1 MTEAE
6 EQESTIKDLKEVF
19 YDSLDD
25 WPTETLKK
33 ALFRLR
39 PEEGAEV
46 YLNLKEGNYDITDQ
60 SLEIERKFRPAV
72 TIRTR
77 ELQTELKRWG
87 IGGGAFFRVIGDGPS
102 PAQAKTLA
110 LQYFI
115 LWTRQLFPFQFI
127 FLSIPF
133 FIATLFLWQFSG
145 LYPVGPEDSLPKYL
159 TLLIAGTVFIF
170 LGIWTVF
177 EGIIKRT
184 IVGIKNWKTVPDSM
198 IGFVVPGVLFWT
210 TGLEYAILEIA
221 EKTTFF
227 ALIPISAW
235 LSLLLGVVILFIGA
249 DFYIRGEKSFVERF
263 SHPMDYAPL
272 IIFLIKNDAGEWVLD
287 GAQFDYFHYKTMF
300 VPKEKLAFRKEDQNK
315 EHPWFLIDR
324 SWHAFRVYIKPNP
337 MIRFFSNI
345 VVNIILWLV
354 IIGAYTAYIL
364 ARYNIAITDLSTLDS
379 LFQLLI
385 QIGVFIILPMV
396 MILMVWSRNRTWE
409 GKMNLWE
416 ELEGKPAEELLKMHH
431 LTFDRLRILW
441 NLRNREHKG
450 EQQITSLW
458 SKSTWIEG
466 DSSRLVARVKLQYPF
481 DRYKDWHTL
490 RDTQEELLSLISLQ
504 TKREELRELKEEI
517 VEVQDAL
524 KKQVIQGIQT
534 IEDELTDFYLEQQEE
549 IEEEKEEILDKLED
563 IMEKVPE
570 EEPKP
575 KAEPKETAIATEE
588 SKTEKEDLDIPEVP
602 SLEELEKKKKE
613 EKDLEE
619 EEEFKIPDIPIDVV
633 KEDD

>member
-1 MTEAE
+1 MVET
-6 EQESTIKDLKEVF
+6 EQEPTIKDLKEVF

-46 YLNLKEGNYDITDQ
+46 YLNLKEDNYDLTDQ
-60 SLEIERKFRPAV
+60 TLEIEHRFRPKV
-72 TIRTR
+72 TMRTR
-77 ELQTELKRWG
+77 ELQTELKRWK
-87 IGGGAFFRVIGDGPS
+87 IGGGTFFRVIGDASS
-102 PAQAKTLA
+102 PAQAKTLS

-127 FLSIPF
+127 FLSVPF
-133 FIATLFLWQFSG
+133 FIATLFLWQFSE
-145 LYPVGPEDSLPKYL
+145 LYPVGPADSLTKYL
-159 TLLIAGTVFIF
+159 MLLVAGTLFIC

-177 EGIIKRT
+177 EGMIKRN

-198 IGFVVPGVLFWT
+198 VGFVVPGILFWT

-221 EKTTFF
+221 GKTDFF

-235 LSLLLGVVILFIGA
+235 LSLLLGIIILFIGA
-249 DFYIRGEKSFVERF
+249 DFYLRGEKSFVERF

-272 IIFLIKNDAGEWVLD
+272 LIFLVKNDAGEWVLD

-300 VPKEKLAFRKEDQNK
+300 VPKEKLAFMPDDERK

-324 SWHAFRVYIKPNP
+324 SWHAFRVYIKPSP
-337 MIRFFSNI
+337 IIRFFSNI
-345 VVNIILWLV
+345 YINVSLWIIV
-354 IIGAYTAYIL
+354 IAAYTLYIL
-364 ARYNIAITDLSTLDS
+364 ARFNIAILDLTALSPGY
-379 LFQLLI
+379 QLLS
-385 QIGVFIILPMV
+385 QIGAFIVIPMFIV
-396 MILMVWSRNRTWE
+396 LMVWSRNRTWE
-409 GKMNLWE
+409 EKMALWE
-416 ELEGKPAEELLKMHH
+416 ELEEKSAEELLKMHH

-450 EQQITSLW
+450 EQQITNLW

-504 TKREELRELKEEI
+504 TKREELRELQEDI
-517 VEVQDAL
+517 IEVQDAL
-524 KKQVIQGIQT
+524 KQQVVRGIQT
-534 IEDELTDFYLEQQEE
+534 IEDELTEFYLEQQEE
-549 IEEEKEEILDKLED
+549 IEEEKEEIIEKLEK
-563 IMEKVPE
+563 I
-570 EEPKP
+570 
-575 KAEPKETAIATEE
+575 EE
-588 SKTEKEDLDIPEVP
+588 SALSQPEGEPPVEPEPEVKEETLEIPEVP
-602 SLEELEKKKKE
+602 TLEEVKGEEKEEEKKE
-613 EKDLEE
+613 DL
-619 EEEFKIPDIPIDVV
+619 EEEFKIPDIPIDVE